1 MPIEACPWSRAHGT
15 VPMAPHQRGHTH
27 EPMHMAPYMLVLAWP
42 LVWPLALA
50 AGSGRWLSPLA
61 LPAGSPRWLSPLALP
76 AGSRRWLSPYG
87 LKFGKNFLWRPGYG
101 SMGMD
106 GAMGGFD
113 SQIQILNVESRFP
126 ISNPGCQSRNASSR
140 SWISFVGS
148 QFRSLEKLSPTF
160 GSQFQIPNLGSQS

>member
-1 MPIEACPWSRAHGT
+1 
-15 VPMAPHQRGHTH
+15 
-27 EPMHMAPYMLVLAWP
+27 
-42 LVWPLALA
+42 
-50 AGSGRWLSPLA
+50 
-61 LPAGSPRWLSPLALP
+61 
-76 AGSRRWLSPYG
+76 
-87 LKFGKNFLWRPGYG
+87 
-101 SMGMD
+101 MGMD